1 MTNKFGMGQI
11 KIIFIPIQQQNWTK
25 IRQIIWKIV
34 KNFDGIMR
42 NFDIEEAN
50 YDLPTPKIIIL
61 ISASLTL
68 LDVVFN

>member
-34 KNFDGIMR
+34 KNLDGIMR